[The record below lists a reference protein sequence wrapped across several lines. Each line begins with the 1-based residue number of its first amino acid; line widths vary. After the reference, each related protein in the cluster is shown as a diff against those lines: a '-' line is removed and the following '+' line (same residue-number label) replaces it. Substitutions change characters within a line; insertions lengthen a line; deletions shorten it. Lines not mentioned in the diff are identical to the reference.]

1 MILNLL
7 IELVIRSSMESDC
20 PIVIHN
26 KKRSINLFDMIFI
39 DRRWIRFIRKGQMPK
54 ISEEKRQARRDQIL
68 AASWRC
74 FSRKGIHS
82 TSMEDIVR
90 EASLS
95 FGAVYLYYTS
105 KDELILAAFT
115 SALQEMRALLAPIFV
130 ADVPY
135 SPPVFVREVA
145 KIISTHASRD
155 GLNFGV
161 AFLMG
166 WSEAQSNPKLKEII
180 VSGQLAYRE
189 AVTVVVRKWQ
199 KRGDLPAKGRPEDIS
214 KVLLSFFLGF
224 IVQSAMLGAI
234 DSGTAVKGYEGMF
247 MGAPLPRKTGK

>member
-1 MILNLL
+1 
-7 IELVIRSSMESDC
+7 
-20 PIVIHN
+20 
-26 KKRSINLFDMIFI
+26 
-39 DRRWIRFIRKGQMPK
+39 MPK

-74 FSRKGIHS
+74 FSRRGLHS
-82 TSMEDIVR
+82 TSMDDIVR
-90 EASLS
+90 EANLS
-95 FGAVYLYYTS
+95 FGAVYLYYKS

-115 SALQEMRALLAPIFV
+115 SAFREMRALLAPIFT
-130 ADVPY
+130 AEEPH
-135 SPPVFVREVA
+135 SPAVFVREIA
-145 KIISTHASRD
+145 KIISTYAHRD

-189 AVTVVVRKWQ
+189 AATVVIRKWQ

-224 IVQSAMLGAI
+224 IVQSALIGVI
-234 DSGTAVKGYEGMF
+234 DPGTAVKGYEGLF
-247 MGAPLPRKTGK
+247 LGAPLPRKTGK